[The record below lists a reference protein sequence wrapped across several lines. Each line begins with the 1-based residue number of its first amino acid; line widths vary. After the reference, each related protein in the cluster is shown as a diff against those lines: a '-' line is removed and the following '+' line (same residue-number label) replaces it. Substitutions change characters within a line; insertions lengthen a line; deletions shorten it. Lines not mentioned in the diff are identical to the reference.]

1 MNKQESVIKALRNGT
16 VPLEGTELIAVGIED
31 ELKEIKSQLTNVSQG
46 KSDFKMII
54 GDYGSGK
61 TFFGASVRQVAFQ
74 MNFIVS
80 NIIISQEAP
89 LNKFEEVY
97 KKIIEGMR
105 KSDNLKVPALPL
117 LLEEWLLGIEETICS
132 INEIDPIDDE
142 EIFIKKLKER
152 LELDLSEVGE
162 LSSNF
167 ANAIR
172 CYYEAKSSG
181 NNILAQGVLGWLKGE
196 KVSLTIKKEMNVAIN
211 LDRENSFSFIKAV
224 NIMIK
229 KSGYKGLVI
238 IMDEVETV
246 QKYLKGSSREAA
258 YENLRYF
265 IDETDRI
272 SYPNCYFLFTG
283 TPELIESDRGIKSL
297 EPLYQRLKVEKDSKF
312 VNLRQPIIYL
322 NNFDNNR
329 LYDVSFKVMNLHEQ
343 IYNWNIREK
352 ITEEFISKLILDKT
366 TAFGGEI
373 EITPRSYLRIFV
385 DILDKSQIY
394 KDYYP
399 EDNFEFNE
407 SIYNEVLNTEKE
419 GGVIIEF

>member
-1 MNKQESVIKALRNGT
+1 MSKKESVIKALRNGT

-31 ELKEIKSQLTNVSQG
+31 EIKEIKSQLTNISMG

-61 TFFGASVRQVAFQ
+61 TFFGASVRQIAFE

-117 LLEEWLLGIEETICS
+117 LLEEWLLGMEETICN

-142 EIFIKKLKER
+142 IIFIEKLKER
-152 LELDLSEVGE
+152 LELELSEIGE
-162 LSSNF
+162 LSPNF
-167 ANAIR
+167 ANAVR

-181 NNILAQGVLGWLKGE
+181 NNSLAQGVLGWLKGE
-196 KVSLTIKKEMNVAIN
+196 KVSLSVKKEMNVAIN
-211 LDRENSFSFIKAV
+211 LNRENSFSFIKAI

-238 IMDEVETV
+238 IMDEVETI

-265 IDETDRI
+265 IDETDRV

-283 TPELIESDRGIKSL
+283 TPELVESDRGIKSL
-297 EPLYQRLKVEKDSKF
+297 EPLYQRLKVEKDDRF
-312 VNLRQPIIYL
+312 INLRQPIIYL
-322 NNFDNNR
+322 KNFDNNR
-329 LYDVSFKVMNLHEQ
+329 LHDVSFKVMDIHGE
-343 IYNWNIREK
+343 IYNWNALEK
-352 ITEEFISKLILDKT
+352 VTETFISKFILDKT
-366 TAFGGEI
+366 TAFGGKI

-385 DILDKSQIY
+385 DILDKSEMY
-394 KDYYP
+394 REYYP

-407 SIYNEVLNTEKE
+407 SIYNEVLDTEKE